1 MKQSFLLLLLLTLLF
16 GSCTQ
21 VIKQNSGKT
30 VFRYNESSGITSLDP
45 AFARSQAN
53 IWGVNQLFNG
63 LVQLDTN
70 LAIRPCIARDWTISE
85 DGKTYTFH
93 LRNDIFFH
101 DDSCFVN
108 GKGRK
113 ATARD
118 AEFSLKRLLDPK
130 LASPGAWV
138 LGLVD
143 AKEGVP
149 LINAV
154 NDSLLTIRLNRSY
167 PPFLG
172 LLSMQYCS
180 LIPEE
185 AVINYGQDFR
195 NHPVG
200 TGPFSFAMWKEGV
213 KLVLV
218 KNDRYFEYENGVRL
232 PYLDAVSIS
241 FIIDKQ
247 SAFLEFVKGNLDFM
261 SGLDASYKDELLTPS
276 GKLNSK
282 YETIIH
288 MESQPY
294 LNTEYLGFLMDSSN
308 ALVSDSPLCDVRVR
322 KALNMGFDRQKMI
335 RYLRNGIGTPGIHGM
350 IPKGMPGYKEN
361 SNYGYV
367 YNPQMA
373 RKLLAEAGFPA
384 GRGLPPITLSTN
396 ASYLDLCQFIQSEL
410 VKIGVDLKID
420 VSPPAT
426 LRENIAQSRVPFFR
440 GSWIADYP
448 DAENY
453 LSLFYSGN
461 HTPAGPNYTQYSN
474 PEFDRQFQSA
484 IENITDSVRILSYT
498 RLDSIVMADAPVIV
512 LFYDQVLRFTRKNI
526 ARLGSNP
533 MNLLVLKNVKK
544 EEIYDE

>member
-1 MKQSFLLLLLLTLLF
+1 MKHTFLPLVLVLLIF
-16 GSCTQ
+16 GSCTRG
-21 VIKQNSGKT
+21 VKQDSGKT

-63 LVQLDTN
+63 LVQLDAN
-70 LAIRPCIARDWTISE
+70 LAIRPCVARDWAISE
-85 DGKTYTFH
+85 DGKTYTFY
-93 LRNDIFFH
+93 LRNDVFFH
-101 DDSCFVN
+101 DDSCFAQ

-113 ATARD
+113 VTAYD
-118 AEFSLKRLLDPK
+118 AEFSLKRLLDSK

-143 AKEGVP
+143 VKYGEP
-149 LINAV
+149 MINAV
-154 NDSLLTIRLNRSY
+154 NDSILSIDLSRPY

-180 LIPEE
+180 LLPQE
-185 AVINYGQDFR
+185 AVVSYGQDFR

-200 TGPFSFAMWKEGV
+200 SGPFRFAMWKEGV
-213 KLVLV
+213 KLILL
-218 KNDRYFEYENGVRL
+218 KNEHYFEYDNGVRL

-261 SGLDASYKDELLTPS
+261 SGLDASYKDELLTSS
-276 GKLNSK
+276 GELNPK
-282 YETIIH
+282 YISVIH

-308 ALVSDSPLCDVRVR
+308 ALVSASPLRDVRVR

-361 SNYGYV
+361 STYGYA
-367 YNPQMA
+367 YNPEKA
-373 RKLLAEAGFPA
+373 RKLLAAAGFPA

-453 LSLFYSGN
+453 ISLFYSAN
-461 HTPAGPNYTQYSN
+461 HTPAGPNYTRYSN
-474 PEFDRQFQSA
+474 PEFDRLFQST
-484 IENITDSVRILSYT
+484 IVNFSDSARISTYT
-498 RLDSIVMADAPVIV
+498 RLDSMVMADAPVIV

-526 ARLGSNP
+526 LGLGSNP
-533 MNLLVLKNVKK
+533 MNLLVLKNVRK
-544 EEIYDE
+544 EEKNEE